1 MIYQCYFAEGQQSS
15 IFKSALYEGFGLEPE
30 VNASITDN
38 CPELEDPRV
47 RMYLTEYAAMLHL
60 WRNPHKIKDDW
71 IGFTSY
77 RQLDKF
83 PTILQPDDLEAIKT
97 SLQESDILGW
107 GFYKL
112 LDTFTQE
119 DVTPAFLSEC
129 CHPGIMNYAQTV
141 MEQFQEKIPKSF
153 SETSIELFANYWIM
167 SVENFNL
174 YMEWSFPKI
183 KWMLD
188 NCDEF
193 DYTKKHPK
201 AIGYVME
208 RLHIFW
214 YRINNKKTKNI
225 GTLSHLF
232 IADPTVVKNL
242 HNMS

>member
-141 MEQFQEKIPKSF
+141 MEQFQEKIPK
-153 SETSIELFANYWIM
+153 
-167 SVENFNL
+167 
-174 YMEWSFPKI
+174 
-183 KWMLD
+183 
-188 NCDEF
+188 
-193 DYTKKHPK
+193 

>member
-1 MIYQCYFAEGQQSS
+1 MIYQCYFKDGQQGD

-30 VNASITDN
+30 VNESITDN
-38 CPELEDPRV
+38 CPELEDPRT

-83 PTILQPDDLEAIKT
+83 PTILQPDDLANIKE
-97 SLQESDILGW
+97 SLKEHDILGW

-112 LDTFTQE
+112 INRFTNE
-119 DVTPAFLSEC
+119 YETPHYLSNC
-129 CHPGIMNYAQTV
+129 CHPGIMEYAQVV
-141 MEQFQEKIPKSF
+141 MDKFDEKIPGEFYTHSV
-153 SETSIELFANYWIM
+153 ELFANYWIM

-174 YMEWSFPKI
+174 FMEWSFPKI

-193 DYTKKHPK
+193 AYSKAHPK

-214 YRINNKKTKNI
+214 YHLHKKKAKNI
-225 GTLSHLF
+225 GVLSNLF
-232 IADPTVVKNL
+232 IADPNVVKNL